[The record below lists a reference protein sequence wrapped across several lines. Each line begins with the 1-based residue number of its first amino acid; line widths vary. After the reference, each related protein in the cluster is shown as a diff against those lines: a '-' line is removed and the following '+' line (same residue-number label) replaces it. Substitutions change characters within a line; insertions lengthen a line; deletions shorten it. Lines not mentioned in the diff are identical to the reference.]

1 MRLVSA
7 LTAIAL
13 SLPLF
18 TTPALAFE
26 PAKARTVLARAVDEA
41 IIPGYRAFEASTE
54 RLATAMDALC
64 ATPSA
69 ETEKAARAAFL
80 DTLTA
85 WGPVEIIR
93 SGPALEKNRFERV
106 LYYPDRKGIALKQV
120 QAILSK
126 KDESATSAASLS
138 GKSVGVQGLGALEF
152 VLYGTG
158 HEALATEPAS
168 HRCRYGAAIADN
180 LHGIAGEFAAAWQAP
195 DGVGAAWKTPGPENP
210 LFRSETEAVTEL
222 LGVMVHGAEMV
233 RDQRLRAFVGSQE
246 QKPNPKLAIFWRSG
260 ATWTMIGADMAGLL
274 DFWQK
279 AGMNDLLADDQR
291 SVGTSIEFVMKA
303 LKRSAGTITPDIEAA
318 LLTPEERAKIDFLIL
333 NGKDLITRL
342 SEDYGKA
349 LGLGAGFSF
358 SDGD

>member
-1 MRLVSA
+1 MRLAKPLLALLALLAANPASA
-7 LTAIAL
+7 TEAD
-13 SLPLF
+13 
-18 TTPALAFE
+18 
-26 PAKARTVLARAVDEA
+26 KADAVLARAVDAA
-41 IIPGYRAFEASTE
+41 IIPGYRAFADKTAS
-54 RLATAMDALC
+54 LSTAMQALC

-69 ETEKAARAAFL
+69 GSEAAARAAFVE
-80 DTLTA
+80 TLKA

-120 QAILSK
+120 QAIIAK
-126 KDESATSAASLS
+126 KDESAADAASLS

-158 HEALATEPAS
+158 HETLATEKAS
-168 HRCRYGAAIADN
+168 HRCRYGAAIAAN
-180 LHGIAGEFAAAWQAP
+180 LQGIAGEFVTAWQAP
-195 DGVGAAWKTPGPENP
+195 DGIGAQWKKPGPDNP
-210 LFRSETEAVTEL
+210 LFRTDQEAITEL

-233 RDQRLRAFVGSQE
+233 RDQRIRAFYGSKE

-260 ATWTMIGADMAGLL
+260 QTFTILGADMAGLL
-274 DFWQK
+274 DFWKK
-279 AGMNDLLADDQR
+279 AGMNDLLKDDQR
-291 SVGTSIEFVMKA
+291 SVGTSIEFVMKS
-303 LKRSAGTITPDIEAA
+303 LKRTAASVTPDIEAA
-318 LLTPEERAKIDFLIL
+318 LSQPEERAKLDFLML
-333 NGKDLITRL
+333 NGKDLIIRL

>member
-7 LTAIAL
+7 LTTAAL
-13 SLPLF
+13 SLMLLSS
-18 TTPALAFE
+18 PALAFE
-26 PAKARTVLARAVDEA
+26 AAKARTVLARAVDQA
-41 IIPGYRAFEASTE
+41 IIPGYRAFEASTA
-54 RLATAMDALC
+54 RLSGAMDALC
-64 ATPSA
+64 TAPSA
-69 ETEKAARAAFL
+69 DKEQAARAAFT
-80 DTLTA
+80 DTLKA
-85 WGPVEIIR
+85 WAPVEIIR
-93 SGPALEKNRFERV
+93 NGPALEKNRFERV

-126 KDESATSAASLS
+126 KDETATAAATLA

-158 HEALATEPAS
+158 HEGLVTEPSS
-168 HRCRYGAAIADN
+168 HRCRYGAAIAAN
-180 LHGIAGEFAAAWQAP
+180 LHGIAREFTAAWEAP
-195 DGVGAAWKTPGPENP
+195 DGIGAAWKAPGPDNP
-210 LFRSETEAVTEL
+210 LFRTDAEAVTEL
-222 LGVMVHGAEMV
+222 LGIMVHGAEMV
-233 RDQRLRAFVGSQE
+233 RDQRLRAFAGSQE

-260 ATWTMIGADMAGLL
+260 STWTMIGADMAGLL

-279 AGMNDLLADDQR
+279 AGMNDLLEDDQR
-291 SVGTSIEFVMKA
+291 SVGTSIEFVMKS
-303 LKRSAGTITPDIEAA
+303 LKRAAGTITPDIEAA
-318 LLTPEERAKIDFLIL
+318 LGQPEERARIDFLML